1 MKTAISVPDDLFA
14 RADEL
19 ARRTGVSRS
28 EIYVLALREYVIAR
42 DSEHVL
48 RALNLVD
55 STQGSSIDEDLM
67 QAQVEILSE
76 WEE

>member
-28 EIYVLALREYVIAR
+28 EIYVRALREYVIAR